1 MFWSTDC
8 KYMKIMYVHCGEE
21 TNIRDP
27 RSPGHYWTSSWN
39 KTWKNLRPV
48 RDLNPWPLRYRCS
61 ALPTEPTSQLGA
73 DDYVGVV
80 SFFFVGKDQLSR
92 KLYQKIAPYCDIL
105 QRLCILRRFEG
116 ESESLVS
123 VESKVIVYS
132 GFK

>member
-1 MFWSTDC
+1 MFWNTDC

-27 RSPGHYWTSSWN
+27 RRYGHYWTSSWN

-73 DDYVGVV
+73 DDYVEVV